1 MTHIIT
7 GSAGSG
13 KTTELYK
20 LLKKDSGN
28 RILLVPDQF
37 VFESERRVAEET
49 DEKTGSITVTGFNSL
64 SESILKKYC
73 PRKIYADATAKT
85 AIMSGAVRALCDDM
99 KFYGNAAKKNGF
111 VEMCLS
117 AVGEL
122 KSAGITP
129 DLLLSTLYSEEKN
142 ISEKLPAH
150 LAQKLSDISALY
162 SSYDKR
168 LTEKYDDRQDNLTLA
183 ADVILKNDC
192 FDSNTT
198 IYIDGFDSFSGAQK
212 KFLRALADKNVN
224 FVVALCTDESGAE
237 VFATCDSTK
246 RLFDNGYA
254 PDCGKPDEIKY
265 TRLYGKAPRYKNSS
279 LKALRDFLQTG
290 VKAGTADSNGITMGY
305 SSGVSGEADF
315 VCANIRKLVRC
326 EGYRYSDI
334 AVICASPAKYK
345 DAVSSAAARYGVPIF
360 VDLPVPISEKP
371 MLRFFDA
378 LLKAA
383 DNPTGTNILRYI
395 RSGFVRIPS
404 EKKQGKTVPLTM
416 RERHLVE
423 QHLMEEYAECWD
435 LKRKKWDKP
444 MPHITNASEQR
455 VEEIRIATVTPLV
468 EFAKSVQGVGGK
480 ELVKRF
486 TAFLF
491 DKVDI
496 GAAIQGKCQDNTTR
510 ELRYVKELTEEYN
523 QLWRTVSEM
532 LTSLYETLDDTPM
545 TLGEFSSLLRNCASR
560 ISISRTPNVL
570 DSVLFGDPA
579 RTRSREVKAVFVMGA
594 ADGAF
599 PDIYPDTNSI
609 FTSDDIERL
618 AENDLELDDDEAR
631 YSSAVLDSYKALTL
645 AGEKLFITFTGEKE
659 NASEYVADIAKHFG
673 TELVNI
679 DNLDALYMIES
690 VRSAEK
696 QYVINTSQLTDGR
709 KKAVEAVLS
718 EKDSGTIDR
727 IKNVISNN
735 GGNSDIHRISD
746 IAPIV
751 FPQTALSPTAIE
763 KLNGC
768 KFAYFLRYGMNLSSS
783 ASIAMNASNYGNIMH
798 YIMKFC
804 FERMY
809 SGAKES
815 GNPCVPDDDIKQLI
829 QGALADYRE
838 KYLLAEE
845 SMSARF
851 NTLYNALSVTAFYLI
866 KYMAHEL
873 ENSKFV
879 PSYFEL
885 KLESGKSDNGFD
897 ISPYSFDIELTDGTR
912 QTITVGGTVDRVDIA
927 YNEDGNGG
935 QIRVIDYKTGDR
947 DAKISHI
954 YYGLDLQLLLYLF
967 TLAKNNGINGFTP
980 SSALYHPSGK
990 TSLKDVKAPS
1000 EELKRGIWLSE
1011 HKEKGFAVEG
1021 TQQDVERTLYNGLK
1035 LDKDKQTN
1043 TNFYSAITISDA
1055 KLEKLES
1062 RIEKVVKEN
1071 TEQVKSGVVD
1081 AKPLVDDGKAISCK
1095 YCEYRD
1101 ICGMKERSCV
1111 EVNSAEATDFEEDI
1125 IVAKA
1130 KKGKGDK

>member
-13 KTTELYK
+13 KTAVLYK
-20 LLKKDSGN
+20 LLKEDSGS

-37 VFESERRVAEET
+37 VFESERRVAGET
-49 DEKTGSITVTGFNSL
+49 DEKTGNITVTGFMSL
-64 SESILKKYC
+64 AESILKKYC
-73 PRKIYADATAKT
+73 PRKTYADTTAKT
-85 AIMSGAVRALCDDM
+85 AIMSGAVRNLCDDM

-117 AVGEL
+117 AVDEFR
-122 KSAGITP
+122 SAGITP
-129 DLLLSTLYSEEKN
+129 DGLTKALYSEEEN
-142 ISEKLPAH
+142 VSEKLPLH
-150 LAQKLSDISALY
+150 LAEKISDISTLY

-192 FDSNTT
+192 FDSSTT

-212 KFLRALADKNVN
+212 KFLRALADKEVN

-237 VFATCDSTK
+237 VFTVCDKTK
-246 RLFDNGYA
+246 RLFLTD
-254 PDCGKPDEIKY
+254 KEKMKY
-265 TRLYGKAPRYKNSS
+265 TRLNSKAPRYKNSD

-290 VKAGTADSNGITMGY
+290 VKDGTAVGDGITVAY
-305 SSGVSGEADF
+305 SSGISSEADF

-345 DAVSSAAARYGVPIF
+345 DAVSSAAARYDVPIF

-404 EKKQGKTVPLTM
+404 EKKEGKTVPLTM
-416 RERHLVE
+416 REKHLVE

-444 MPHITNASEQR
+444 MPHITGPSEQR

-496 GAAIQGKCQDNTTR
+496 SAAIQGKCQDNSTR

-532 LTSLYETLDDTPM
+532 LTSLYETLDDTPL
-545 TLGEFSSLLRNCASR
+545 TLTEFAALLRNCASR

-579 RTRSREVKAVFVMGA
+579 RTRSKEVKAVFVMGA
-594 ADGAF
+594 SDGAF
-599 PDIYPDTNSI
+599 PDIYPESSGV

-618 AENDLELDDDEAR
+618 AENNIELDDDEAR

-659 NASEYVADIAKHFG
+659 NASEYVADIEKHFG
-673 TELVNI
+673 TELINI
-679 DNLDALYMIES
+679 DDLDALYMSES
-690 VRSAEK
+690 VKSAEK
-696 QYVINTSQLTDGR
+696 QYVINTSLLTDGQ
-709 KKAVEAVLS
+709 KKAIEAVLS
-718 EKDSGTIDR
+718 ENENEATSIDR
-727 IKNVISNN
+727 IKTVMSNN
-735 GGNSDIHRISD
+735 GGDSDIHRIND
-746 IAPIV
+746 IARIV

-763 KLNGC
+763 KLNSC
-768 KFAYFLRYGMNLSSS
+768 KFAYFLRYGMNLSLP

-809 SGAKES
+809 IGAKEN
-815 GNPCVPDDDIKQLI
+815 GNPCVADGDIRDLVQY
-829 QGALADYRE
+829 ALADYRE

-873 ENSKFV
+873 EKSKFV

-885 KLESGKSDNGFD
+885 KLESGKSENGFD
-897 ISPYSFDIELTDGTR
+897 ISPYSFDIELADGTR

-927 YNEDGNGG
+927 YNEDGKGG
-935 QIRVIDYKTGDR
+935 QIRVIDYKTGGKDT
-947 DAKISHI
+947 KLSHI

-967 TLAKNNGINGFTP
+967 TLAKNNEINGFTP

-990 TSLKDVKAPS
+990 TSLKDVKSPS

-1021 TQQDVERTLYNGLK
+1021 TQQDAERSLYNGVK
-1035 LDKDKQTN
+1035 FDNDKQVN
-1043 TNFYSAITISDA
+1043 TNFYSALTVAST

-1081 AKPLVDDGKAISCK
+1081 AKPLADNGEYISCK
-1095 YCEYRD
+1095 YCEFRD

-1111 EVNSAEATDFEEDI
+1111 DVNSTEATDFEEDV
-1125 IVAKA
+1125 IVVKA